1 MGTGAVRW
9 KPCSGRAKR
18 RWRPSP
24 GGVGRD
30 GIYARGQ
37 GGSGKAVSTSEPL
50 RGSGE
55 TELVPEAK
63 GSGELRFGPE
73 IEETDAL
80 RPASWRWSMA

>member
-1 MGTGAVRW
+1 M
-9 KPCSGRAKR
+9 
-18 RWRPSP
+18 
-24 GGVGRD
+24 
-30 GIYARGQ
+30 
-37 GGSGKAVSTSEPL
+37 STSEPL